1 MVLGAGI
8 YVNRPS
14 FETLY
19 VGLERSDVTQISIA
33 LAEAN
38 IDFNVGADGGS
49 IQVPVGMTG
58 KARLLLAE
66 RGLPS
71 SANAGYELFD
81 NVGSLGLT
89 SFMQEVTRVRAL
101 EGEIGRTI
109 QQISG
114 IAAARVHIVM
124 PERGS
129 FRKADQNPTASVMI
143 RASATV
149 GRNAAASIRHLV
161 ASSVPGL
168 DVDDVTVLDSTG
180 QLLASGDDPA
190 NSALNQSLG
199 VVQNVQT
206 ELEKKIDNALAPFLG
221 MDNFRTSVTA
231 RLNTDTQQI
240 QETVFD
246 PESRVERSTRVTKEE
261 QKSSQQ
267 QPDNAATVQQNIP
280 QAAPRGGAGPQSSDQ
295 AEKKEEQTNYEIN
308 SKTIATVKNSYTVER
323 LSIAV
328 VVNRGRLAAMVGE
341 PVDQAKIDAYLQEMQ
356 KIVSSAAGID
366 ANRGDVV
373 TLNAMDFVETQL
385 LDQAVLGSGYHGDA
399 DAQSWRHHQRARLR
413 RRRLPGGLDGHAAAG
428 SAARPW
434 RKLPA
439 SSPRRIRRSRTARF
453 LPGRQPVPVAP
464 SWTASAPTSAS
475 TAPTICSAWAKTQAP
490 STVASRKDR
499 KGALHAWSR
508 SAKSAPQ
515 RSCANGLSR
524 KPPDHTQKSSDS
536 DKSRRIGGIF
546 RCRRRCGCSA
556 LAVVSRANIVRVSAV
571 AGHRPLKS
579 TVRIVVPSP
588 ESRVRARDCNT
599 LTRS

>member
-1 MVLGAGI
+1 MSLLNQFSMFTKNLASLGQGKLIALAAAGLIAVGLVLGAGI

-58 KARLLLAE
+58 KSRLLLAE

-168 DVDDVTVLDSTG
+168 DVDDVTILDSTG

-240 QETVFD
+240 QETMFD

-280 QAAPRGGAGPQSSDQ
+280 QAAPSGGAGPQSNDQ

-341 PVDQAKIDAYLQEMQ
+341 PADQAKIDAYLQEMQ

-385 LDQAVLGSGYHGDA
+385 LDQAVAG
-399 DAQSWRHHQRARLR
+399 
-413 RRRLPGGLDGHAAAG
+413 PG
-428 SAARPW
+428 
-434 RKLPA
+434 
-439 SSPRRIRRSRTARF
+439 IM
-453 LPGRQPVPVAP
+453 
-464 SWTASAPTSAS
+464 
-475 TAPTICSAWAKTQAP
+475 
-490 STVASRKDR
+490 
-499 KGALHAWSR
+499 
-508 SAKSAPQ
+508 
-515 RSCANGLSR
+515 
-524 KPPDHTQKSSDS
+524 
-536 DKSRRIGGIF
+536 
-546 RCRRRCGCSA
+546 
-556 LAVVSRANIVRVSAV
+556 
-571 AGHRPLKS
+571 
-579 TVRIVVPSP
+579 
-588 ESRVRARDCNT
+588 ET
-599 LTRS
+599 LTRNLGGIINALAFVAVAFLVVWMGMRPLARQLGLGGNAGQLESEAAGLELPDFSPATAGAGGALMDGFGSDFGFDSGDDLLSMGEDAGSFNRRVKEGPERRLARMVEISEERAAKILRKWALEKAA

>member
-1 MVLGAGI
+1 MNLFDQFSTFTKNLSNLGQGKLIALAVAGVVAIGFVLGAGI

-38 IDFNVGADGGS
+38 VDFEVGTDGGS

-101 EGEIGRTI
+101 EGEIARTI

-129 FRKADQNPTASVMI
+129 FRKAEQTPTASVMI

-149 GRNAAASIRHLV
+149 GRSAASSIRHLV

-180 QLLASGDDPA
+180 QLLASGDDPS

-199 VVQNVQT
+199 VVQNVQSD
-206 ELEKKIDNALAPFLG
+206 LEKKIDNALAPFLG

-231 RLNTDTQQI
+231 RLNTDAQQI

-246 PESRVERSTRVTKEE
+246 PESRVERSTRVIKEE

-267 QPDNAATVQQNIP
+267 QPDNAATVQQNVP
-280 QAAPRGGAGPQSSDQ
+280 QAAPRGGAGQQSSDE

-308 SKTIATVKNSYTVER
+308 SKTIATVKNSYSIER

-328 VVNRGRLAAMVGE
+328 VVNRGRLAAMAGE
-341 PVDQAKIDAYLQEMQ
+341 PADQAKIEAYLQEMQ

-366 ANRGDVV
+366 PGRGDVV

-385 LDQAVLGSGYHGDA
+385 LDQAVPGPGIMEMLTRNLGGIINALAFVAVAFLVVWFGMRPLARQLGFGGQAGKLEGEAAGLELPDFSPAGAGAGGALMEGFGSDFGFDGGDDLLNLGDEA
-399 DAQSWRHHQRARLR
+399 GFNR
-413 RRRLPGGLDGHAAAG
+413 RVKEGPERRLARMVEISEERAAKILRKWAVDR
-428 SAARPW
+428 AA
-434 RKLPA
+434 
-439 SSPRRIRRSRTARF
+439 
-453 LPGRQPVPVAP
+453 
-464 SWTASAPTSAS
+464 
-475 TAPTICSAWAKTQAP
+475 
-490 STVASRKDR
+490 
-499 KGALHAWSR
+499 
-508 SAKSAPQ
+508 
-515 RSCANGLSR
+515 
-524 KPPDHTQKSSDS
+524 
-536 DKSRRIGGIF
+536 
-546 RCRRRCGCSA
+546 
-556 LAVVSRANIVRVSAV
+556 
-571 AGHRPLKS
+571 
-579 TVRIVVPSP
+579 
-588 ESRVRARDCNT
+588 
-599 LTRS
+599 

>member
-1 MVLGAGI
+1 MFTKNLAGLGQGKLIALAAAGIIAVGMVLGAGI

-58 KARLLLAE
+58 KSRLLLAE

-168 DVDDVTVLDSTG
+168 DVDDVTILDSTG

-240 QETVFD
+240 QETMFD

-280 QAAPRGGAGPQSSDQ
+280 QAAPKGGAGPQSSDQ

-341 PVDQAKIDAYLQEMQ
+341 PADQAKIDAYLQEMQ

-385 LDQAVLGSGYHGDA
+385 LDQAVAG
-399 DAQSWRHHQRARLR
+399 
-413 RRRLPGGLDGHAAAG
+413 PG
-428 SAARPW
+428 
-434 RKLPA
+434 
-439 SSPRRIRRSRTARF
+439 IM
-453 LPGRQPVPVAP
+453 
-464 SWTASAPTSAS
+464 
-475 TAPTICSAWAKTQAP
+475 
-490 STVASRKDR
+490 
-499 KGALHAWSR
+499 
-508 SAKSAPQ
+508 
-515 RSCANGLSR
+515 
-524 KPPDHTQKSSDS
+524 
-536 DKSRRIGGIF
+536 
-546 RCRRRCGCSA
+546 
-556 LAVVSRANIVRVSAV
+556 
-571 AGHRPLKS
+571 
-579 TVRIVVPSP
+579 
-588 ESRVRARDCNT
+588 ET
-599 LTRS
+599 LTRNLGGIINALAFVVVAFLVVWMGMRPLARQLGLGGSSGQLANESAGLELPDFSPATAGAGGALMDGFGSDFGFDSTDDLLSMGEDAGSFNRRVKEGPERRLARMVEISEERAAKILRKWAIEKAA